1 MNKIKAL
8 IEGIIGD
15 LVGFIAEDSGVTI
28 EQAMDI
34 VYNSELFDKLTDCET
49 ELYRESS
56 AYVYSI
62 LKDEI
67 KYGKI
72 VAFKI

>member
-8 IEGIIGD
+8 TEGIVGD
-15 LVGFIAEDSGVTI
+15 MIGFIVEDKGI
-28 EQAMDI
+28 PLEQAMDI
-34 VYNSELFDKLTDCET
+34 VYNSNVFDKLYDNKT

-62 LKDEI
+62 LKDELHSI
-67 KYGKI
+67 NG
-72 VAFKI
+72 V